1 MRTTLNQLAARSVL
15 EFSDGYR
22 TRKDEL
28 DQTGFRIVRAG
39 DLHSGR
45 AHFDG
50 PDFVSATMARGIG
63 RKAVQ
68 PGDVALTTKGTV
80 GRAAL
85 VGDVPEPA
93 VYSPQICY
101 FRVLDDSVLN
111 SQFLL
116 CWFRS
121 EGFWSQASYLM
132 SATDMA
138 PYLSLKD
145 IGNLDVDLP
154 DLATQTAIADVLGA
168 LDDKIAA
175 NERVRRAVG
184 ELSSVLFASATRDS
198 RTARLGDC
206 AKLNERTLKPGSG
219 SIRYLDISSVGVG
232 EFAQPI
238 ELAWSEAPG
247 RARRGVQ
254 NGDIIWS
261 TVRPERRSHAL
272 ILDPPDDLVCS
283 TGLITITPTK
293 VGSAFL
299 YEATRTQ
306 EFVDFLVAGSTGS
319 AYPATNAAVFLE
331 APIPLPDATV
341 LGEFEAQMGP
351 AWRRAAVA
359 AEESRRLAGTRDA
372 LLPELMSGRLKV
384 KGIAEG
390 ASE

>member
-1 MRTTLNQLAARSVL
+1 MRWPDLPLGEAGKWRSGGTPSTTNPDYWGGAIPWISSGSLIGTRLSDSERRLTPEGAANGTSLVDEGAILFVVRGMSL
-15 EFSDGYR
+15 KSEFR
-22 TRKDEL
+22 
-28 DQTGFRIVRAG
+28 
-39 DLHSGR
+39 
-45 AHFDG
+45 
-50 PDFVSATMARGIG
+50 
-63 RKAVQ
+63 
-68 PGDVALTTKGTV
+68 V
-80 GRAAL
+80 GRSMRRLAFGQDCKAIVVDRAKFQPEYLTYAL
-85 VGDVPEPA
+85 KALEPVILGMVDEAGHGTGRLDTGLMESLEVP
-93 VYSPQICY
+93 
-101 FRVLDDSVLN
+101 
-111 SQFLL
+111 
-116 CWFRS
+116 
-121 EGFWSQASYLM
+121 
-132 SATDMA
+132 
-138 PYLSLKD
+138 K
-145 IGNLDVDLP
+145 P

-206 AKLNERTLKPGSG
+206 AKLNERTLKPSSG

-238 ELAWSEAPG
+238 EFAWSEAPG

-359 AEESRRLAGTRDA
+359 AEESRRLAATRDA

>member
-1 MRTTLNQLAARSVL
+1 VRTTLNQLAARSVL

-175 NERVRRAVG
+175 NERVLDQNLRLRSGIFESLAKPLSVPMSNLARFVNG
-184 ELSSVLFASATRDS
+184 RNFTKDATSSGRPVIRIAELNNGVTGSTVWNDVEASDDNVASAGDILFAWSGSLTVTRWSGAEGLVNQHIFKVLPNGLPDWLVYHLLLAKLADYKSIAADKATTMGHIQRGHLDEPVPTPTLEGAARVDRTMSALWSAELSLR
-198 RTARLGDC
+198 
-206 AKLNERTLKPGSG
+206 
-219 SIRYLDISSVGVG
+219 
-232 EFAQPI
+232 
-238 ELAWSEAPG
+238 SE
-247 RARRGVQ
+247 
-254 NGDIIWS
+254 NS
-261 TVRPERRSHAL
+261 
-272 ILDPPDDLVCS
+272 
-283 TGLITITPTK
+283 
-293 VGSAFL
+293 
-299 YEATRTQ
+299 
-306 EFVDFLVAGSTGS
+306 
-319 AYPATNAAVFLE
+319 
-331 APIPLPDATV
+331 
-341 LGEFEAQMGP
+341 
-351 AWRRAAVA
+351 
-359 AEESRRLAGTRDA
+359 RLAATRDA
-372 LLPELMSGRLKV
+372 LLPELMSGRLAV
-384 KGIAEG
+384 KSI
-390 ASE
+390 

>member
-145 IGNLDVDLP
+145 IGNLSVDLP

-175 NERVRRAVG
+175 NERMLELNLRLRSAIFDSLPKPLLVPMSDLARFVNGRNFTKDATGCGRPVIRIAELNNGITASTVWNEVPAPDDNVGRAG
-184 ELSSVLFASATRDS
+184 DILFAW
-198 RTARLGDC
+198 
-206 AKLNERTLKPGSG
+206 SG
-219 SIRYLDISSVGVG
+219 SLTVTRWRNPPSSS
-232 EFAQPI
+232 
-238 ELAWSEAPG
+238 WDG
-247 RARRGVQ
+247 RM
-254 NGDIIWS
+254 I
-261 TVRPERRSHAL
+261 
-272 ILDPPDDLVCS
+272 
-283 TGLITITPTK
+283 
-293 VGSAFL
+293 
-299 YEATRTQ
+299 ATC
-306 EFVDFLVAGSTGS
+306 
-319 AYPATNAAVFLE
+319 
-331 APIPLPDATV
+331 
-341 LGEFEAQMGP
+341 
-351 AWRRAAVA
+351 
-359 AEESRRLAGTRDA
+359 
-372 LLPELMSGRLKV
+372 
-384 KGIAEG
+384 
-390 ASE
+390 

>member
-175 NERVRRAVG
+175 NERVLDQNLRLRSGIFESLAKPLSVPMSNLARFVNG
-184 ELSSVLFASATRDS
+184 RNFTKDATSSGRPVIRIAELNNGVTGSTVWNDVEASDDNVASAGDILFAWSGSLTVTRWSGAEGLVNQHIFKVLPNGLPDWLVYHLLLAKLADYKSIAADKATTMGHIQRGHLDEPVPTPTLEGAARVDRTMSALWSAELSLR
-198 RTARLGDC
+198 
-206 AKLNERTLKPGSG
+206 
-219 SIRYLDISSVGVG
+219 
-232 EFAQPI
+232 
-238 ELAWSEAPG
+238 SE
-247 RARRGVQ
+247 
-254 NGDIIWS
+254 NS
-261 TVRPERRSHAL
+261 
-272 ILDPPDDLVCS
+272 
-283 TGLITITPTK
+283 
-293 VGSAFL
+293 
-299 YEATRTQ
+299 
-306 EFVDFLVAGSTGS
+306 
-319 AYPATNAAVFLE
+319 
-331 APIPLPDATV
+331 
-341 LGEFEAQMGP
+341 
-351 AWRRAAVA
+351 
-359 AEESRRLAGTRDA
+359 RLAATRDA
-372 LLPELMSGRLKV
+372 LLPELMSGRLAV
-384 KGIAEG
+384 KSI
-390 ASE
+390 

>member
-1 MRTTLNQLAARSVL
+1 MPALGDLVEIYDGPHATPTRRDSGPYFLNISSLKSGRLDLGESDHVSEEDFVRWTRRMQPRVGDLLFSYETRLGEAAL
-15 EFSDGYR
+15 MPDG
-22 TRKDEL
+22 
-28 DQTGFRIVRAG
+28 VRAC
-39 DLHSGR
+39 LGR
-45 AHFDG
+45 RMGVLRPNRALLEPRYLLYYFLSPSFQELISERTVHG
-50 PDFVSATMARGIG
+50 ATVPRLLLSEMASWPIE
-63 RKAVQ
+63 V
-68 PGDVALTTKGTV
+68 
-80 GRAAL
+80 
-85 VGDVPEPA
+85 
-93 VYSPQICY
+93 
-101 FRVLDDSVLN
+101 
-111 SQFLL
+111 
-116 CWFRS
+116 
-121 EGFWSQASYLM
+121 
-132 SATDMA
+132 
-138 PYLSLKD
+138 
-145 IGNLDVDLP
+145 P

-238 ELAWSEAPG
+238 EFAWSEAPG

-359 AEESRRLAGTRDA
+359 AEESRRLAATRDA

>member
-1 MRTTLNQLAARSVL
+1 MPALGDLVQIYDGPHATPTRRDSGPYFLNISSLKSGRLDLGESDHVSEEDFVRWTRRMQPRVGDLLFSYETRLGEAAL
-15 EFSDGYR
+15 MPDG
-22 TRKDEL
+22 
-28 DQTGFRIVRAG
+28 VRAC
-39 DLHSGR
+39 LGR
-45 AHFDG
+45 RMG
-50 PDFVSATMARGIG
+50 VLRPDRALLEPRYLLYYFLSPLFQELIAERTVHGATVPRLLLSEMASWP
-63 RKAVQ
+63 VE
-68 PGDVALTTKGTV
+68 V
-80 GRAAL
+80 
-85 VGDVPEPA
+85 
-93 VYSPQICY
+93 
-101 FRVLDDSVLN
+101 
-111 SQFLL
+111 
-116 CWFRS
+116 
-121 EGFWSQASYLM
+121 
-132 SATDMA
+132 
-138 PYLSLKD
+138 
-145 IGNLDVDLP
+145 P

-238 ELAWSEAPG
+238 EIAWSEAPG

-306 EFVDFLVAGSTGS
+306 EFVDFLIAGSTGS

-359 AEESRRLAGTRDA
+359 AEESRRLAATRDA
-372 LLPELMSGRLKV
+372 LLPELMSGRLTV
-384 KGIAEG
+384 DGVTGG

>member
-175 NERVRRAVG
+175 NEREIRLLDELTHALTLAALVRGQRQVGLKDFADLTMGSSPTGATLSEDATGVAFHQGVRDFGVRQPTDRIFTSAPVRMARAGDVLISVRAPVG
-184 ELSSVLFASATRDS
+184 RLN
-198 RTARLGDC
+198 RTATDC
-206 AKLNERTLKPGSG
+206 RRTRKN
-219 SIRYLDISSVGVG
+219 
-232 EFAQPI
+232 AQ
-238 ELAWSEAPG
+238 
-247 RARRGVQ
+247 
-254 NGDIIWS
+254 
-261 TVRPERRSHAL
+261 
-272 ILDPPDDLVCS
+272 
-283 TGLITITPTK
+283 
-293 VGSAFL
+293 
-299 YEATRTQ
+299 
-306 EFVDFLVAGSTGS
+306 
-319 AYPATNAAVFLE
+319 
-331 APIPLPDATV
+331 
-341 LGEFEAQMGP
+341 
-351 AWRRAAVA
+351 
-359 AEESRRLAGTRDA
+359 
-372 LLPELMSGRLKV
+372 
-384 KGIAEG
+384 
-390 ASE
+390 